1 MNKYALHLKK
11 ITYILLFSS
20 AVWFISFTIFPENQV
35 IRLEVGDKSPTT
47 FSAPRYL
54 TVIDEEKTN
63 SLKDEAVNNVAPVY
77 SIDTSVATDVID
89 GITEMFLTVI
99 KSRTEEILEQSDDE
113 ELEQSEPN
121 LIIIE
126 LTKSE
131 QIQNIRSSL
140 LFSTISTS
148 AIEVL
153 VEISNTDK
161 NNETNFLTQI
171 EFEAKNK
178 ANEFLSKGVSN
189 ENLNQQRQSIVSNP
203 PTLNLPSELYAIVP
217 EARISSTVGEIIAEN
232 LIANQKLEEELWNEQ
247 KDKAA
252 EAIEN
257 VTIQFFK
264 DEIIVS
270 EGEIINEVIFQALN
284 ELGFLSGESR
294 TVQTAAIPIIFA
306 VFLVLYILLWR
317 LRDSIWANDNELLLM
332 LTLILISS
340 IFLRGVS
347 YFSQLSDLEFIQYS
361 LPISF
366 VGILSVTLLNLR
378 ATLIL
383 SLSSSLLAL
392 AGGGSVGLVA
402 LGALGTIVPA
412 IFLSEETDRSLL
424 RERIVYISL
433 TQPLLAFGVYFF
445 LRDDGN
451 LTQILIFSFLIA
463 LVANLAAFSLTS
475 YIESI
480 FRLTSGFKLFELAD
494 RNHPALRHLE
504 EKALGTFNHSLVVG
518 TLADRAA
525 NKIGANSQLA
535 RAMAYYHDLG
545 KTMNP
550 TMFVE
555 NQIGYTNPHD
565 RLLPSESANIIKN
578 HVVDGVKLAKK
589 FKIPEIVYQGIIEHH
604 GTAVLRYFY
613 EKEKLV
619 NPSVSKEEFRHLG
632 QKPTS
637 KESAILMLA
646 DSLEAA
652 CRAIF
657 MNEDADEKKISNVIE
672 EIFNEKISDGQLSNA
687 PITFKELDTIKESFQ
702 VSLEGLYHQR
712 VLYPEITEEE

>member
-1 MNKYALHLKK
+1 MNKYLLHLKK

-35 IRLEVGDKSPTT
+35 IKLEVGDKSPTT

-54 TVIDEEKTN
+54 TVIDENKTN

-171 EFEAKNK
+171 EFEAKKK

-232 LIANQKLEEELWNEQ
+232 LITNQKLEEELWNEQ

-463 LVANLAAFSLTS
+463 LVANLAALSLTS

-480 FRLTSGFKLFELAD
+480 FRLTSGFKLSELAD

-619 NPSVSKEEFRHLG
+619 NPNVSKEEFRHLG

>member
-1 MNKYALHLKK
+1 MNKYVLHLKK

-35 IRLEVGDKSPTT
+35 IKLEVGDKSPTT

-153 VEISNTDK
+153 VEVSNTDK

-480 FRLTSGFKLFELAD
+480 FRLTSGFKLSELAD

-619 NPSVSKEEFRHLG
+619 NPNVSKEEFRHLG

>member
-1 MNKYALHLKK
+1 MNKYVLHLKK

-35 IRLEVGDKSPTT
+35 IKLEVGDKSPTT

-54 TVIDEEKTN
+54 TVIDENKTN

-171 EFEAKNK
+171 EFEAKKK

-480 FRLTSGFKLFELAD
+480 FRLTSGFKLSELAD

-619 NPSVSKEEFRHLG
+619 NPNVSKEEFRHLG

>member
-1 MNKYALHLKK
+1 MNKYVLHLKK

-35 IRLEVGDKSPTT
+35 IKLEVGDKSPTT

-480 FRLTSGFKLFELAD
+480 FRLTSGFKLSELAD

-604 GTAVLRYFY
+604 GNAVLRYFY

>member
-1 MNKYALHLKK
+1 MNKYVLHLKK

-171 EFEAKNK
+171 EFEAKKK

-480 FRLTSGFKLFELAD
+480 FRLTSGFKLSELAD

-604 GTAVLRYFY
+604 GSAVLRYFY

-619 NPSVSKEEFRHLG
+619 NPNVSKEEFRHLG

>member
-1 MNKYALHLKK
+1 MNKYLLHLKK

-35 IRLEVGDKSPTT
+35 IKLEVGDKSPTT

-99 KSRTEEILEQSDDE
+99 KSRTEEILEQNDDE

-171 EFEAKNK
+171 EFEAKKK

-480 FRLTSGFKLFELAD
+480 FRLTSGFKLSELAD

-619 NPSVSKEEFRHLG
+619 NPNVSKEEFRHLG

>member
-1 MNKYALHLKK
+1 MNKYLLHLKK

-463 LVANLAAFSLTS
+463 LVANLAALSLTS

-480 FRLTSGFKLFELAD
+480 FRLTSGFKLSELAD

-619 NPSVSKEEFRHLG
+619 NPNVSKEEFRHLG